1 MLQKWKRKG
10 KRFRHV
16 EKDGEETTEL
26 SVKIQ
31 AAKFRDLPMSLRIL
45 IVNLSL
51 FLILCAVFF
60 MAGAYLY
67 APQAAGRNY
76 VEACLAGDW
85 NSAYDVCQ
93 FPDSTFLSRK
103 NYVNAMTWKAKQDG
117 TDGQETPEIKSFFMR
132 RKQNLETGEN
142 RIYTVRYTLK
152 GMSDSQEETLEI
164 AAGDTVKWNFK
175 EWYVVPKDSCV
186 TDVEITVPADASFYL
201 DGVQVGKKY
210 LKETADN
217 VSIYKIP
224 YLFLGGHTIELTEKQ
239 KDPYREIV
247 LVQDNSSMEFLPDL
261 KLNDS
266 TGKTIADRAE
276 ESLDKVFT
284 AAAAGKSFS
293 TIKNE
298 FSADT
303 AVQKTAKE
311 QYQQLCD
318 ADLQHQRQRRAP
330 YARRG
335 GHRPCAHRDRDSV
348 RPERRGADHPSARA
362 AEKRRGRARAAAH
375 LRYPRRRRR
384 PLGRGDAGP
393 PARQPAV
400 QAADPGAA
408 ARRHGRRPAGRVP
421 DDKRCGRLGSLR

>member
-1 MLQKWKRKG
+1 MLQEWKRKG
-10 KRFRHV
+10 KKFRHV

-26 SVKIQ
+26 SVKIR

-132 RKQNLETGEN
+132 RKRNPETGEN

-152 GMSDSQEETLEI
+152 GVSDSKEETMEI
-164 AAGDTVKWNFK
+164 AAGDIVKWNFK
-175 EWYVVPKDSCV
+175 EWYVVPKDSYV
-186 TDVEITVPADASFYL
+186 TDVEITVPANASLYL

-210 LKETADN
+210 LKETADT
-217 VSIYKIP
+217 VSVYKIP
-224 YLFLGGHTIELTEKQ
+224 YLFIGGHTIELTEAK
-239 KDPYREIV
+239 KDPYREII
-247 LVQDNSSMEFLPDL
+247 LVEDNSSMEFLPDL

-266 TGKTIADRAE
+266 TGKVIADCVE
-276 ESLDKVFT
+276 ESLDKVF
-284 AAAAGKSFS
+284 AAAVNGKTFG
-293 TIKNE
+293 TIKDE

-303 AVQKTAKE
+303 AVQADAKE
-311 QYQQLCD
+311 QYQQIRD
-318 ADLQHQRQRRAP
+318 AYLNSDTNT
-330 YARRG
+330 G
-335 GHRPCAHRDRDSV
+335 ITSV
-348 RPERRGADHPSARA
+348 TISSISTTVTSVENQMKVETDVNATI
-362 AEKRRGRARAAAH
+362 EKRNRFLHFFRKTKTETITWKIESAVTLEKETWVMGSDF
-375 LRYPRRRRR
+375 LKGVD
-384 PLGRGDAGP
+384 LG
-393 PARQPAV
+393 
-400 QAADPGAA
+400 
-408 ARRHGRRPAGRVP
+408 
-421 DDKRCGRLGSLR
+421 K

>member
-1 MLQKWKRKG
+1 M
-10 KRFRHV
+10 
-16 EKDGEETTEL
+16 
-26 SVKIQ
+26 
-31 AAKFRDLPMSLRIL
+31 
-45 IVNLSL
+45 
-51 FLILCAVFF
+51 
-60 MAGAYLY
+60 
-67 APQAAGRNY
+67 
-76 VEACLAGDW
+76 
-85 NSAYDVCQ
+85 
-93 FPDSTFLSRK
+93 
-103 NYVNAMTWKAKQDG
+103 
-117 TDGQETPEIKSFFMR
+117 
-132 RKQNLETGEN
+132 
-142 RIYTVRYTLK
+142 
-152 GMSDSQEETLEI
+152 EI

-318 ADLQHQRQRRAP
+318 AYLNSDTNT
-330 YARRG
+330 G
-335 GHRPCAHRDRDSV
+335 ITSITVSSV
-348 RPERRGADHPSARA
+348 STTVTNESNQMKIEINVTAAIERRTRFLHFFRKTKIETVTWKLESVVTLEN
-362 AEKRRGRARAAAH
+362 EKW
-375 LRYPRRRRR
+375 
-384 PLGRGDAGP
+384 
-393 PARQPAV
+393 V
-400 QAADPGAA
+400 M
-408 ARRHGRRPAGRVP
+408 
-421 DDKRCGRLGSLR
+421 GSDFLKGVELSK

>member
-1 MLQKWKRKG
+1 MLQEWKRKG
-10 KRFRHV
+10 KKFRHE

-26 SVKIQ
+26 SVKIR

-132 RKQNLETGEN
+132 RKQNPETGEN

-152 GMSDSQEETLEI
+152 GVSDSQEETLEI

-175 EWYVVPKDSCV
+175 EWYVVPKDSYV

-239 KDPYREIV
+239 KDPYREII
-247 LVQDNSSMEFLPDL
+247 LVQDNSL
-261 KLNDS
+261 
-266 TGKTIADRAE
+266 
-276 ESLDKVFT
+276 SL
-284 AAAAGKSFS
+284 
-293 TIKNE
+293 I
-298 FSADT
+298 
-303 AVQKTAKE
+303 
-311 QYQQLCD
+311 
-318 ADLQHQRQRRAP
+318 HI
-330 YARRG
+330 
-335 GHRPCAHRDRDSV
+335 
-348 RPERRGADHPSARA
+348 
-362 AEKRRGRARAAAH
+362 
-375 LRYPRRRRR
+375 
-384 PLGRGDAGP
+384 
-393 PARQPAV
+393 
-400 QAADPGAA
+400 
-408 ARRHGRRPAGRVP
+408 
-421 DDKRCGRLGSLR
+421 

>member
-26 SVKIQ
+26 SVKIR

-51 FLILCAVFF
+51 FLILCAAFF

-210 LKETADN
+210 LKKTADN

-266 TGKTIADRAE
+266 TGKTIADRTE

-284 AAAAGKSFS
+284 AAAAGKSF
-293 TIKNE
+293 
-298 FSADT
+298 
-303 AVQKTAKE
+303 KE

-318 ADLQHQRQRRAP
+318 AYLNSDTNT
-330 YARRG
+330 G
-335 GHRPCAHRDRDSV
+335 ITSITVSSV
-348 RPERRGADHPSARA
+348 STTVTNESNQMKIETNVTAAIERRTRFLHFFRKTKIETVTWKLESVVTLEN
-362 AEKRRGRARAAAH
+362 EKW
-375 LRYPRRRRR
+375 
-384 PLGRGDAGP
+384 
-393 PARQPAV
+393 V
-400 QAADPGAA
+400 M
-408 ARRHGRRPAGRVP
+408 
-421 DDKRCGRLGSLR
+421 GSDFLTKIGHEA

>member
-26 SVKIQ
+26 SVKIR

-175 EWYVVPKDSCV
+175 EWYVVPKDGCLVLSGRR
-186 TDVEITVPADASFYL
+186 A
-201 DGVQVGKKY
+201 G
-210 LKETADN
+210 
-217 VSIYKIP
+217 
-224 YLFLGGHTIELTEKQ
+224 
-239 KDPYREIV
+239 RE
-247 LVQDNSSMEFLPDL
+247 
-261 KLNDS
+261 
-266 TGKTIADRAE
+266 
-276 ESLDKVFT
+276 KVF
-284 AAAAGKSFS
+284 K
-293 TIKNE
+293 K
-298 FSADT
+298 D
-303 AVQKTAKE
+303 
-311 QYQQLCD
+311 
-318 ADLQHQRQRRAP
+318 
-330 YARRG
+330 
-335 GHRPCAHRDRDSV
+335 
-348 RPERRGADHPSARA
+348 
-362 AEKRRGRARAAAH
+362 GR
-375 LRYPRRRRR
+375 
-384 PLGRGDAGP
+384 
-393 PARQPAV
+393 
-400 QAADPGAA
+400 
-408 ARRHGRRPAGRVP
+408 
-421 DDKRCGRLGSLR
+421 